1 MIFEELPRV
10 IIYRDNLITSV
21 SYFTSFNS
29 YILSSRVI
37 GNIESNKNIVY
48 PLAICSINYI

>member
-21 SYFTSFNS
+21 SHFTSFNS